1 MHSLFIFIQSNLQQ
15 VHKYDQCGILNYNDE
30 IRIFA
35 IFKIPN
41 EFRKRRCSTH
51 THFAFFIQCLNHIQT
66 KPLLFIAFYERTNFF
81 APANFCEMVADV
93 YQLKTR
99 GNVFIFLLGIPQKPS
114 SKVTLHVATFQ
125 IKKVTL
131 RKIVQQYSIRAEQT
145 KSPINFC
152 YLFQTCSALIKAI
165 IGTLPTLKHDLVRI
179 LSFQVFFFL
188 AIL

>member
-15 VHKYDQCGILNYNDE
+15 VHKQCGILNYNDE

-35 IFKIPN
+35 IFKISN
-41 EFRKRRCSTH
+41 EFIKRRCSTH

-81 APANFCEMVADV
+81 APANFCEMGADV

-114 SKVTLHVATFQ
+114 NKSNSSCRHIPNKKGCITQNSVVVQHSCRTNKVSNKL
-125 IKKVTL
+125 L
-131 RKIVQQYSIRAEQT
+131 
-145 KSPINFC
+145 
-152 YLFQTCSALIKAI
+152 LLISN
-165 IGTLPTLKHDLVRI
+165 VF
-179 LSFQVFFFL
+179 SFN
-188 AIL
+188 